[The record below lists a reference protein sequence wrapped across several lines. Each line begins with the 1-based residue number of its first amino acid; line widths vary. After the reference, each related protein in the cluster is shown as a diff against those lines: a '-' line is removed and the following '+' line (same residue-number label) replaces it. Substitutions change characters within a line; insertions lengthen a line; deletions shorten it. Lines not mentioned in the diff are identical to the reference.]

1 MRVAALALFAGFAL
15 VGCTGAADAPAPSG
29 ASIPV
34 NSPAAVVL
42 ADALAAADRADGAGD
57 NVGFARSM
65 ATISALD
72 ARPLDPSGTAQLAR
86 WQSRTPDTLPPLR
99 GRTLGPGFRKGTLA
113 AGGDLAIEQT
123 FLSGQ
128 KASVALSTP
137 DGSKLGLQVI
147 DGAAKQVCQDAAKTP
162 ACEWI
167 PIFTQRHVIRLTNPA
182 RREVRFYLVI
192 E

>member
-1 MRVAALALFAGFAL
+1 MRLAVFALFAVFAL
-15 VGCTGAADAPAPSG
+15 AGCTGSSRNPSPVAASPSSNAPS
-29 ASIPV
+29 
-34 NSPAAVVL
+34 AAVL

-57 NVGFARSM
+57 DAGLGRAM

-86 WQSRTPDTLPPLR
+86 WQNRAPDTQPPLR

-113 AGGDLAIEQT
+113 AGGDFVIEQT

-137 DGSKLGLQVI
+137 DGARLGLQVT
-147 DGAAKQVCQDAAKTP
+147 DGAARPVCQNAAKTP

-167 PIFTQRHVIRLTNPA
+167 PIFTQRHVIRLTNPG

>member
-1 MRVAALALFAGFAL
+1 MRLAAFASFAVFALAGCAGLSRNPSPVA
-15 VGCTGAADAPAPSG
+15 VSSSSNASSAA
-29 ASIPV
+29 
-34 NSPAAVVL
+34 VL

-57 NVGFARSM
+57 DAGLGRAM
-65 ATISALD
+65 ATINARD

-86 WQSRTPDTLPPLR
+86 WQSRSPYTPPPLR

-113 AGGDLAIEQT
+113 AGSEFVIEQT

-137 DGSKLGLQVI
+137 DGARLGLQVI
-147 DGAAKQVCQDAAKTP
+147 DSAAKPVCQSAAKTP

-167 PIFTQRHVIRLTNPA
+167 PIFTQRHVIRLTNPG